1 MAEETWRGDLTT
13 TSFPQVIFRIW
24 EKRDS
29 GRLLVR
35 SEEAERSLCFINGDL
50 ALAEGLFSGEGF
62 LKKLLSVHALTALQA
77 EECAGYAREN
87 TVSYPRAIIERG
99 IIPPSRVWESL
110 ADFWMEELFAVFD
123 WTRAD
128 LTFDPDST
136 VPDAHIYALVPTPAI
151 VLRGIRRMKKIDLI
165 GAFLPAETESLQLLS
180 PAHADHLHL
189 APHEKHVLGML
200 RVTPRLGDLYA
211 QSQAGK
217 RETQKAVF
225 AFLTLG
231 LAGLAPT
238 PNPAKPAPELSS
250 AGLERIWIDFNDK
263 CSYIYRYI
271 SKEIGP
277 VGLSVLEKSLEDIRA
292 RLAPPFQGLELR
304 ADGRVEFSPFPLMSL
319 NLFTEET
326 RKYFIRVL
334 NEILTA
340 EVLAVKKTLGNA
352 HEAGVVKSLERIG
365 EPH

>member
-1 MAEETWRGDLTT
+1 MGEEIWRGNLTA
-13 TSFPQVIFRIW
+13 TSFPQVLFRVW

-29 GRLLVR
+29 GRLLVQ
-35 SEEAERSLCFINGDL
+35 SKDTERSVYFIRGDL
-50 ALAEGLFSGEGF
+50 ALAEGSFSGEGF
-62 LKKLLSVHALTALQA
+62 LKKLLFGHALTALQA
-77 EECAGYAREN
+77 EECAGFAREN
-87 TVSYPRAIIERG
+87 NVSYPRAVIERG
-99 IIPPSRVWESL
+99 IIPPFRVWELL
-110 ADFWMEELFAVFD
+110 AEFWMEELFAVFD

-128 LTFDPDST
+128 ITFDPGMT
-136 VPDAHIYALVPTPAI
+136 VSEAQVYALVPTPAI
-151 VLRGIRRMKKIDLI
+151 VLKGIRRMKKPDLI
-165 GAFLPAETESLQLLS
+165 GNFLPAETVAVQLLS

-189 APHEKHVLGML
+189 APHEKHVLGIL
-200 RVTPRLGDLYA
+200 RETSLLSDLYA

-217 RETQKAVF
+217 WETQKAVF

-231 LAGLAPT
+231 LAGISAT
-238 PNPAKPAPELSS
+238 PNQAKPSPELSS
-250 AGLERIWIDFNDK
+250 AGLEKIWNDFNDK

-277 VGLSVLEKSLEDIRA
+277 VGLSVLEKSLEDVRT

-319 NLFTEET
+319 TLFTEES
-326 RKYFIRVL
+326 RKQFIRVL

-365 EPH
+365 ESG

>member
-1 MAEETWRGDLTT
+1 MAEVIWRGNLTK
-13 TSFPQVIFRIW
+13 TSLPQVVFRIW

-29 GRLLVR
+29 GRLTVQ
-35 SEEAERSLCFINGDL
+35 SEEAERSLCFIDGDL
-50 ALAEGLFSGEGF
+50 ALAEGSFSGEGF
-62 LKKLLSVHALTALQA
+62 LKKLLSIHALTALQA
-77 EECAGYAREN
+77 EECAGFARKN
-87 TVSYPRAIIERG
+87 NVSYPRALVEQG
-99 IIPPSRVWESL
+99 VIPPSRAWESL
-110 ADFWMEELFAVFD
+110 AEFWMEELFAVFD

-128 LTFDPDST
+128 LTFDPGSIIS
-136 VPDAHIYALVPTPAI
+136 DALVYALFPTPAI

-165 GAFLPAETESLQLLS
+165 GAFLPAETEAVQLLS

-189 APHEKHVLGML
+189 APHEKHVLGIL
-200 RVTPRLGDLYA
+200 RV
-211 QSQAGK
+211 
-217 RETQKAVF
+217 TQKAVF

-231 LAGLAPT
+231 LAGLSPT
-238 PNPAKPAPELSS
+238 PNLTKPSPELSS
-250 AGLERIWIDFNDK
+250 AGLEKIWTDFNDK

-277 VGLSVLEKSLEDIRA
+277 VGLSVLEKSLEDIRT
-292 RLAPPFQGLELR
+292 RLAPPFQRLELR

-319 NLFTEET
+319 TLFTEET

-352 HEAGVVKSLERIG
+352 HEAGIVKSLERIG
-365 EPH
+365 EPN

>member
-1 MAEETWRGDLTT
+1 MPEEIRRGNLTT
-13 TSFPQVIFRIW
+13 TSLPQVIFRIW

-29 GRLLVR
+29 GRLLVQNEE
-35 SEEAERSLCFINGDL
+35 SEMPLFFIDGDL
-50 ALAEGLFSGEGF
+50 ALAEGSFSGEKF
-62 LKKLLSVHALTALQA
+62 LKRLLSVHALTALQA
-77 EECAGYAREN
+77 EDCAGFAREN
-87 TVSYPRAIIERG
+87 SVSYPRALVERG

-110 ADFWMEELFAVFD
+110 AEFWMEELFAVFD
-123 WTRAD
+123 WTGAD
-128 LTFDPDST
+128 LTFDT
-136 VPDAHIYALVPTPAI
+136 GATLPDAQVYALVPTPAI
-151 VLRGIRRMKKIDLI
+151 VLRGIRRMRKIELI
-165 GAFLPAETESLQLLS
+165 GAYLPAETEALQLLS
-180 PAHADHLHL
+180 PVHADHLHL
-189 APHEKHVLGML
+189 APHEKHVLGLL
-200 RVTPRLGDLYA
+200 RVTPRLSDLYA

-231 LAGLAPT
+231 LAGLSPT
-238 PNPAKPAPELSS
+238 PHQSKPSPELTS
-250 AGLERIWIDFNDK
+250 AGLEKIWSDFNDK

-277 VGLSVLEKSLEDIRA
+277 VGLSVLEKSLEDIRL

-340 EVLAVKKTLGNA
+340 EVLAVKKTLGDA

-365 EPH
+365 EPN